1 MVDTLALEKVYAD
14 VQTDFIAQ
22 EKDTVFAFGI
32 VERTKQ
38 LNQGPGGGNRIV
50 VHPGTYPDG
59 NVGKVDAP
67 MFPGRLPRR
76 PLHTLHELFT
86 VLTWAHDASYSE
98 DAFAQWKAAR
108 LLFDDFV
115 AALYRSSHGTYGFVS
130 ARWSHGKDR
139 NERRFGN
146 EIESVWTIQSMI
158 PDFEQVAVRPVT
170 PDITTTLEGGS
181 P

>member
-1 MVDTLALEKVYAD
+1 MSDTLALEKIYTD
-14 VQTDFIAQ
+14 VQADFIAQ
-22 EKDTVFAFGI
+22 EKDTVFDFGI
-32 VERTKQ
+32 VARSKQ
-38 LNQGPGGGNRIV
+38 LNQGPGGANRIV
-50 VHPGTYPDG
+50 MHSGTFPDG

-67 MFPGRLPRR
+67 KYPGRDPRR

-86 VLTWAHDASYSE
+86 VLTWAYDAE
-98 DAFAQWKAAR
+98 FPDDAFAQWKAAR

-115 AALYRSSHGTYGFVS
+115 AALYRSSHGTYAFVS
-130 ARWSHGKDR
+130 ARWSHGNDR

-158 PDFEQVAVRPVT
+158 PDFEKVAVHPVT

>member
-1 MVDTLALEKVYAD
+1 MADTLALEKVFAD
-14 VQTDFIAQ
+14 VRTDFAAQ
-22 EKDTVFAFGI
+22 AKDTVFAFGV
-32 VERTKQ
+32 VERSKQ
-38 LNQGPGGGNRIV
+38 LNQGPGRANRIV

-59 NVGKVDAP
+59 NVGRVDAP
-67 MFPGRLPRR
+67 KWPGRDPRR

-86 VLTWAHDASYSE
+86 VLTWAYDATYP
-98 DAFAQWKAAR
+98 DDPFVQWKAAR

-115 AALYRSSHGTYGFVS
+115 AALYRSSHGTYAFVS
-130 ARWSHGKDR
+130 ARWSHAKER

-146 EIESVWTIQSMI
+146 EIESVWTVQSMI
-158 PDFEQVAVRPVT
+158 PDFEKVAVQPVK